1 MTASPLVQ
9 TPAVVESWLVAR
21 GVVKHYGGVKALRG
35 ADLELRHGQFHG
47 LIGPNGAG
55 KSTLVNILSGAATP
69 DAGEITVDGSEMRL
83 HDPADGIR
91 HRVVLM
97 PQKLAIIPAATVA
110 DNITL
115 GREPSSRGLWSPRET
130 RRRATAA
137 MDVVGLDLD
146 PRGQVSELSAV
157 QKRLVMLARAI
168 DQDPR
173 LLILDEPTSGL
184 PPNEAALVIAAVKGL
199 MRSSLLST
207 VLFVSHDLSDVA
219 EASDAVTCVREG
231 VSVESLVGDDI
242 TKERLVELML
252 GAPAGARETVDVEE
266 FAREAPAEAQQSIAV
281 DNVHGV
287 LLKGVSARFSANS
300 VTGVAGLLGSGD
312 DELLSVLVGATTP
325 SSGAVVIDGR
335 VRKLKSPADA
345 LKLGICYLGGERTS
359 TTFPALPIR
368 DNVSVSA
375 LSKWFGRWGFMR
387 TARERELVTGPL
399 AALSVEADP
408 DRHLATLSGGNQQR
422 ALVARLIA
430 ADTSVVVIKEPTV
443 GVDVRARRQL
453 WDAVRAL
460 SSGRTVIVA
469 SGEPEELVALCDRVL
484 CIRRGR
490 LVAELEGSQLSEHAI
505 TAAIS

>member
-1 MTASPLVQ
+1 MTASTGPIA
-9 TPAVVESWLVAR
+9 TAGAPWLVAR
-21 GVVKHYGGVKALRG
+21 GITKHYGGVKALRG
-35 ADLELRHGQFHG
+35 ADLELRPGQFHG

-55 KSTLVNILSGAATP
+55 KSTLVNILSGATTP
-69 DAGEITVDGSEMRL
+69 DTGEITAEGSELRL

-91 HRVVLM
+91 HHVVLM
-97 PQKLAIIPAATVA
+97 PQKLAIIPGATIA

-115 GREPSSRGLWSPRET
+115 GREPSSRGLWSPSEN
-130 RRRATAA
+130 RRRAAAA
-137 MDVVGLDLD
+137 MEIVGLGLD

-157 QKRLVMLARAI
+157 EKRLVMLARAI
-168 DQDPR
+168 DQRPR

-184 PPNEAALVIAAVKGL
+184 PPNEAALVISAVKGL
-199 MRSSLLST
+199 MRNSALST

-231 VSVESLVGDDI
+231 VTVESLVGDAI

-252 GAPAGARETVDVEE
+252 GAQTAGRETVSVED
-266 FAREAPAEAQQSIAV
+266 FAREAPAETQHSIAV
-281 DNVHGV
+281 EGLHGA
-287 LLKGVSARFSANS
+287 LLKGVSAQFSANS
-300 VTGVAGLLGSGD
+300 VTGVAGLLGSGG
-312 DELLSVLVGATTP
+312 DELLSVLVGSKAP
-325 SSGAVVIDGR
+325 SAGGVLIDGH
-335 VRKLKSPADA
+335 VQKLKSPAHA

-359 TTFPALPIR
+359 TTFPGHPIR
-368 DNVSVSA
+368 ENVSVSA
-375 LSKWFGRWGFMR
+375 LGKWFGRLGFMSN
-387 TARERELVTGPL
+387 AREREGVTTPL

-408 DRHLATLSGGNQQR
+408 ERHFATLSGGNQQR
-422 ALVARLIA
+422 ALIARLIA

-443 GVDVRARRQL
+443 GVDVRARQQL

-460 SSGRTVIVA
+460 STGRTVIVA